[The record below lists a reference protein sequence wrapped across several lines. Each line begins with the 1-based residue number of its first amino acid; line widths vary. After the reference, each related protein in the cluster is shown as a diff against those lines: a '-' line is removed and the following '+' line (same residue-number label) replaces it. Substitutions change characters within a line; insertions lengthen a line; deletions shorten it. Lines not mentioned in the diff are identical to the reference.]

1 MAQFVRH
8 APEAEVVRVNPFVE
22 ASESCSCTRTVGKHT
37 TAYRTCKLMVLWFL
51 VHLRQAHDF
60 AFAVNERVV
69 NDSQFFGILQL
80 YTLRISLRHNH
91 VQTLRD
97 EVEVVARTIG

>member
-1 MAQFVRH
+1 
-8 APEAEVVRVNPFVE
+8 
-22 ASESCSCTRTVGKHT
+22 
-37 TAYRTCKLMVLWFL
+37 MVLRFL

-97 EVEVVARTIG
+97 EVEVVARTIGQHFLPVGIFVVGSIKVALFRG